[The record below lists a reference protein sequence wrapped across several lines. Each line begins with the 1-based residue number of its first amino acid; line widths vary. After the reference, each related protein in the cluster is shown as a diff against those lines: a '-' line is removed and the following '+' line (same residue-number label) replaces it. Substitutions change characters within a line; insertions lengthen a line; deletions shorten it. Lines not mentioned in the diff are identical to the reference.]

1 MKIKKRMQLI
11 VALTILL
18 AAGVFSDRG
27 IASST
32 VDLVQGQSVYVPI
45 YSHIYHGNNA
55 KPFDLI
61 VTLSI
66 RNTDPRKEI
75 TLIAAD
81 YYDSN
86 GKFLKSYVEKPI
98 KINNLASV
106 RYIVTQTDRS
116 GGSGAKFIV
125 RWESKEPVNI
135 PLIEAIMISTRSGQG
150 ISFVSK
156 GQVIKE

>member
-1 MKIKKRMQLI
+1 MKIKKKIQLI
-11 VALTILL
+11 VAVAILL
-18 AAGVFSDRG
+18 AAGVFSDYG

-32 VDLVQGQSVYVPI
+32 VELVRGQSVYVPI
-45 YSHIYHGNNA
+45 YSHIYHGNKS
-55 KPFDLI
+55 KPFDLT

-66 RNTDPRKEI
+66 RNTDPKKEI
-75 TLIAAD
+75 ILITAD

-106 RYIVTQTDRS
+106 RYIIKNTDKT

-125 RWESKEPVNI
+125 RWENPKN
-135 PLIEAIMISTRSGQG
+135 L
-150 ISFVSK
+150 
-156 GQVIKE
+156 